1 MSVTP
6 ADRKDILRSAARWY
20 ALLCSED
27 VTAQQKHAHAAW
39 LAEDPAH
46 THAWQ
51 EVEKLRRQFQA
62 IPGTPALDALQI
74 KQRQGHSR
82 RAVLRGFALLAA
94 GSALGSLAWQRAP
107 VESWMASHRT
117 ARGERREYTLADGTQ
132 LVLNTA
138 TALDVVETST
148 TRLIR
153 LYEGEIFIR
162 TGQGAKGVAAA
173 KALQVHT
180 EQGTV
185 VPLGTV
191 FTVRKL
197 STSTQVTVL
206 EDVVELIPQSAG
218 GKTQRLVAGEQ
229 AQMSSVDVEVATVSD
244 QADSWT
250 RGLLVAVD
258 WPLSRLVAELSR
270 YRTGVLRCAPS
281 IAGLRVSGAFPIDDT
296 DRALQ
301 AIANA
306 LPVSVDRLTQYWVTL
321 KSSK

>member
-1 MSVTP
+1 MSDTQ
-6 ADRKDILRSAARWY
+6 AARKDTLRAAAHWY

-117 ARGERREYTLADGTQ
+117 ARGERREYTLAGGTQ

-148 TRLIR
+148 TQLIR
-153 LYEGEIFIR
+153 LYAGEIFIR
-162 TGQGAKGVAAA
+162 TRNGTGKVAAA
-173 KALQVHT
+173 KTLQVHT

-197 STSTQVTVL
+197 GTSTQVTVL
-206 EDVVELIPQSAG
+206 EDEVELIPQSAG
-218 GKTQRLVAGEQ
+218 GKTQRLVGGEQ
-229 AQMSSVDVEVATVSD
+229 AQMSSVNVKVATASD

-321 KSSK
+321 KSSE

>member
-1 MSVTP
+1 MSDTQ
-6 ADRKDILRSAARWY
+6 AARKDTLRAAARWY

-27 VTAQQKHAHAAW
+27 VTAQQKYAHAAW

-51 EVEKLRRQFQA
+51 EVEKLRRQLQA

-107 VESWMASHRT
+107 VESWRASHRT
-117 ARGERREYTLADGTQ
+117 ARGERREYTLAGGTQ

-148 TRLIR
+148 TQLIR
-153 LYEGEIFIR
+153 LYAGEIFIR
-162 TGQGAKGVAAA
+162 TRNGTGKVAAV
-173 KALQVHT
+173 KTLQVHT
-180 EQGTV
+180 EQGAV

-197 STSTQVTVL
+197 GTSTQVTVL
-206 EDVVELIPQSAG
+206 EDEVELIPQSAG

-229 AQMSSVDVEVATVSD
+229 AQMSSDNVEVATASA

-270 YRTGVLRCAPS
+270 YRTGVLRYDPS

-321 KSSK
+321 KASE

>member
-1 MSVTP
+1 MSDTQ
-6 ADRKDILRSAARWY
+6 AARKDTLRAAARWY

-27 VTAQQKHAHAAW
+27 VTAQQKYAHAAW

-51 EVEKLRRQFQA
+51 EVEKLRRQLQA

-107 VESWMASHRT
+107 VESWRASHRT
-117 ARGERREYTLADGTQ
+117 ARGERREYTLAGGTQ

-148 TRLIR
+148 TQLIR
-153 LYEGEIFIR
+153 LYAGEIFIR
-162 TGQGAKGVAAA
+162 TRNGTGKVAAV
-173 KALQVHT
+173 KTLQVHT
-180 EQGTV
+180 EQGAV

-197 STSTQVTVL
+197 GTSTQVTVL
-206 EDVVELIPQSAG
+206 EDEVELIPQSAG

-229 AQMSSVDVEVATVSD
+229 AQMSSDNVEVATASA

-270 YRTGVLRCAPS
+270 YRTGVLRYDPS

>member
-1 MSVTP
+1 MSDTQ
-6 ADRKDILRSAARWY
+6 AARKDTLRAAAHWY

-117 ARGERREYTLADGTQ
+117 ARGERREYTLAGGTQ

-148 TRLIR
+148 TQLIR
-153 LYEGEIFIR
+153 LYAGEIFIR
-162 TGQGAKGVAAA
+162 TRNGTGKVAAA
-173 KALQVHT
+173 KTLQVHT

-197 STSTQVTVL
+197 GTSTQVTVL
-206 EDVVELIPQSAG
+206 EDEVELIPQSAG

-321 KSSK
+321 KSSE

>member
-1 MSVTP
+1 MSDTQ
-6 ADRKDILRSAARWY
+6 AARKDTLRAAAHWY

-27 VTAQQKHAHAAW
+27 VTEKQKHAHAAW

-46 THAWQ
+46 VQAWQ
-51 EVEKLRRQFQA
+51 QVEKLRQQLQM
-62 IPGTPALDALQI
+62 IPGAPSLNALQI
-74 KQRQGHSR
+74 KQRQDHSR
-82 RAVLRGFALLAA
+82 RAVLRGFALLAV

-117 ARGERREYTLADGTQ
+117 ARGERREYTLAGGTQ

-148 TRLIR
+148 TQLIR
-153 LYEGEIFIR
+153 LYAGEIFIR
-162 TGQGAKGVAAA
+162 TRNGTGKVAAA
-173 KALQVHT
+173 KTLQVHT

-197 STSTQVTVL
+197 GTSTQVTVL
-206 EDVVELIPQSAG
+206 EDEVELIPQSAG

-321 KSSK
+321 KSSE

>member
-1 MSVTP
+1 MSDTQ
-6 ADRKDILRSAARWY
+6 AARKDILRAAARWY

-27 VTAQQKHAHAAW
+27 VTEQQKQAHSAW
-39 LAEDPAH
+39 LEADPDH
-46 THAWQ
+46 LQAWQ
-51 EVEKLRRQFQA
+51 QVEKLRQQLQA
-62 IPGTPALDALQI
+62 VPGALSLNTLQI
-74 KQRQGHSR
+74 KQRQNHSR
-82 RAVLRGFALLAA
+82 RAVLRGFALLAV
-94 GSALGSLAWQRAP
+94 GGALGSLAWQQAP

-117 ARGERREYTLADGTQ
+117 ARGERRQYTLADGTQ

-148 TRLIR
+148 SRLIR
-153 LYEGEIFIR
+153 LYTGEIFIR
-162 TGQGAKGVAAA
+162 TRDGAENASAA
-173 KALQVHT
+173 KTLQVHT

-197 STSTQVTVL
+197 DTSTQVTVL
-206 EDVVELIPQSAG
+206 EDQVELIPQSAG
-218 GKTQRLVAGEQ
+218 GETQRLVAGQQ
-229 AQMSSVDVEVATVSD
+229 AQMSSINVEVVTANA

-258 WPLSRLVAELSR
+258 WPLSRLVAELGR
-270 YRTGVLRCAPS
+270 YRTGMLRCDPA

-306 LPVSVDRLTQYWVTL
+306 LPVSIVRLTHYWVTI
-321 KSSK
+321 KAIG

>member
-6 ADRKDILRSAARWY
+6 ADRKDILRAAARWY

-27 VTAQQKHAHAAW
+27 VTAQQKYAHAAW

-62 IPGTPALDALQI
+62 IPGTSALDALQI

-117 ARGERREYTLADGTQ
+117 ARGERREYILADGTQ

-138 TALDVVETST
+138 TALDVVETSST
-148 TRLIR
+148 QLIR
-153 LYEGEIFIR
+153 LYAGEIFIR
-162 TGQGAKGVAAA
+162 TRNGTGKVAAA
-173 KALQVHT
+173 KTLQVHT
-180 EQGTV
+180 EQGAI

-229 AQMSSVDVEVATVSD
+229 AQMSSVNVEVATASD

-270 YRTGVLRCAPS
+270 YRAGVLRCDPS

>member
-1 MSVTP
+1 MSDTQ
-6 ADRKDILRSAARWY
+6 AARKDTLRAAARWY

-27 VTAQQKHAHAAW
+27 VTEQQKQAHNAW
-39 LAEDPAH
+39 LEADPNH
-46 THAWQ
+46 VQAWQ
-51 EVEKLRRQFQA
+51 QVEKLRQQLQV
-62 IPGTPALDALQI
+62 IPGTLSLNALQI
-74 KQRQGHSR
+74 KQRQSHSR
-82 RAVLRGFALLAA
+82 RAVLRGFALLAV
-94 GSALGSLAWQRAP
+94 GSALGSLAWQQTP

-117 ARGERREYTLADGTQ
+117 ARGERRQYTLADGTQ

-148 TRLIR
+148 SRLIR
-153 LYEGEIFIR
+153 LYAGEIFIR
-162 TGQGAKGVAAA
+162 TQDGAENASAA
-173 KALQVHT
+173 KTLQVHT

-197 STSTQVTVL
+197 DTSTQVTVL
-206 EDVVELIPQSAG
+206 EEEVELIPQSAG

-229 AQMSSVDVEVATVSD
+229 AQMSSVNVDVATANA

-258 WPLSRLVAELSR
+258 WPLSRLVAELGR
-270 YRTGVLRCAPS
+270 YRTGMLRCDPA

-306 LPVSVDRLTQYWVTL
+306 LPVSIVRLTHYWVTI
-321 KSSK
+321 KAIG

>member
-1 MSVTP
+1 MSDIQ
-6 ADRKDILRSAARWY
+6 AARKDTLRAAARWY
-20 ALLCSED
+20 ALLCSEE

-46 THAWQ
+46 TQ
-51 EVEKLRRQFQA
+51 
-62 IPGTPALDALQI
+62 
-74 KQRQGHSR
+74 QRQGHSR

-107 VESWMASHRT
+107 VDSWMASHRT
-117 ARGERREYTLADGTQ
+117 ARGERREYTLAGGTQ

-148 TRLIR
+148 TQLIR
-153 LYEGEIFIR
+153 LYAGEIFIR
-162 TGQGAKGVAAA
+162 TRNGTGKVAAA
-173 KALQVHT
+173 KTLQVHT

-197 STSTQVTVL
+197 GTSTQVTVL
-206 EDVVELIPQSAG
+206 EDEVELIPQSGG
-218 GKTQRLVAGEQ
+218 GKTQHLVAGEQ
-229 AQMSSVDVEVATVSD
+229 AQMSSVNVEVATASD

-258 WPLSRLVAELSR
+258 WPLNRLVAELSR
-270 YRTGVLRCAPS
+270 YRTGVLRCDPS
-281 IAGLRVSGAFPIDDT
+281 IAGLRVSGAFPIDNT
-296 DRALQ
+296 DRALS
-301 AIANA
+301 AYSKLIA
-306 LPVSVDRLTQYWVTL
+306 
-321 KSSK
+321 

>member
-1 MSVTP
+1 MSDTQ
-6 ADRKDILRSAARWY
+6 ATRKDTLRAAARWY

-46 THAWQ
+46 IQAWQ
-51 EVEKLRRQFQA
+51 QVEKLRQQLQV
-62 IPGTPALDALQI
+62 IPGTPSLNALQI
-74 KQRQGHSR
+74 KQRQSHSR

-94 GSALGSLAWQRAP
+94 GSALGSLAWQQAP

-191 FTVRKL
+191 FTVRKQG
-197 STSTQVTVL
+197 TSTQVTVL
-206 EDVVELIPQSAG
+206 EDEVELIPQLAG

-229 AQMSSVDVEVATVSD
+229 AQMSSRSVEVATATA

-270 YRTGVLRCAPS
+270 YRTGVLRCDPA

-321 KSSK
+321 KSSE

>member
-1 MSVTP
+1 MSDTQ
-6 ADRKDILRSAARWY
+6 AARKDTLRAAAHWY

-27 VTAQQKHAHAAW
+27 VTEKQKHAHAAW

-46 THAWQ
+46 VQAWQ
-51 EVEKLRRQFQA
+51 QVEKLRQQLQM
-62 IPGTPALDALQI
+62 IPGAPSLNALQI
-74 KQRQGHSR
+74 KQRQDHSR
-82 RAVLRGFALLAA
+82 RAVLRGFALLAV

-117 ARGERREYTLADGTQ
+117 ARGERREYTLAGGTQ

-148 TRLIR
+148 TQLIR
-153 LYEGEIFIR
+153 LYAGEIFIR
-162 TGQGAKGVAAA
+162 TRNETGKVAAA
-173 KALQVHT
+173 KTLQVHT

-197 STSTQVTVL
+197 GTSTQVTVL
-206 EDVVELIPQSAG
+206 EDEVELIPQSAG

>member
-1 MSVTP
+1 MSDTQAARKVT
-6 ADRKDILRSAARWY
+6 LRAAARWY
-20 ALLCSED
+20 ALLCSEE
-27 VTAQQKHAHAAW
+27 VTEQQKHAHAAW

-46 THAWQ
+46 VQAWQ
-51 EVEKLRRQFQA
+51 QVEKLRQQLQV
-62 IPGTPALDALQI
+62 IPGTSSLNALQI

-82 RAVLRGFALLAA
+82 RAVLRGFALLAV

-107 VESWMASHRT
+107 VESWRASHRT
-117 ARGERREYTLADGTQ
+117 ARGERREYTLAGGTQ

-148 TRLIR
+148 TQLIR
-153 LYEGEIFIR
+153 LYAGEIFIR
-162 TGQGAKGVAAA
+162 TRNGTGKVAAV
-173 KALQVHT
+173 KTLQVHT
-180 EQGTV
+180 EQGAV

-197 STSTQVTVL
+197 GTSTQVTVL
-206 EDVVELIPQSAG
+206 EDEVELIPQSAG

-229 AQMSSVDVEVATVSD
+229 AQMSSDNVEVATASA

-270 YRTGVLRCAPS
+270 YRTGVLRYDPS

>member
-1 MSVTP
+1 MSDTQ
-6 ADRKDILRSAARWY
+6 AARKDTLRAAARWY

-27 VTAQQKHAHAAW
+27 VTEQQKQAHNAW
-39 LAEDPAH
+39 LEADPDH
-46 THAWQ
+46 LQAWQ
-51 EVEKLRRQFQA
+51 QVEKLRQQLQVM
-62 IPGTPALDALQI
+62 PGTLSLNTLQI
-74 KQRQGHSR
+74 KQRQNHSR
-82 RAVLRGFALLAA
+82 RAVLRGFALLAV
-94 GSALGSLAWQRAP
+94 GGALGSLAWQQAP

-117 ARGERREYTLADGTQ
+117 ARGERRQYTLADGTQ

-148 TRLIR
+148 SRLIR
-153 LYEGEIFIR
+153 LYAGEIFIR
-162 TGQGAKGVAAA
+162 TRDGTGNVTAA
-173 KALQVHT
+173 KTLQVHT

-197 STSTQVTVL
+197 DTSTQVTVL
-206 EDVVELIPQSAG
+206 EDEVELIPQSAG
-218 GKTQRLVAGEQ
+218 GKTQRLVAGQQ
-229 AQMSSVDVEVATVSD
+229 AQMSSVNVEVATANA

-270 YRTGVLRCAPS
+270 YRTGMLRCDPA

-306 LPVSVDRLTQYWVTL
+306 LPVSVGRLTQYWVTL
-321 KSSK
+321 KPSE

>member
-1 MSVTP
+1 MSDTRV
-6 ADRKDILRSAARWY
+6 ARKDILRSAARWY
-20 ALLCSED
+20 ALLCSEE
-27 VTAQQKHAHAAW
+27 VTEQQKHAHEAW

-46 THAWQ
+46 AKAWQ
-51 EVEKLRRQFQA
+51 QVEKLRQQLQV
-62 IPGTPALDALQI
+62 IPGAPSLDALQI
-74 KQRQGHSR
+74 KQRQGYSR
-82 RAVLRGFALLAA
+82 RAVLRSFTLLAA
-94 GSALGSLAWQRAP
+94 GSVLGSLAWQQAP

-153 LYEGEIFIR
+153 LYAGEIFIR

-173 KALQVHT
+173 EALQVHT

-185 VPLGTV
+185 VPLGTA
-191 FTVRKL
+191 FTVRKQG
-197 STSTQVTVL
+197 TFTQVTVL
-206 EDVVELIPQSAG
+206 EDEVELIPQSAG

-229 AQMSSVDVEVATVSD
+229 AQMSSRSVEVATASA

-270 YRTGVLRCAPS
+270 YRTGMLRCDPA

-306 LPVSVDRLTQYWVTL
+306 LPVSVDRLTHYWVTI
-321 KSSK
+321 KAIG